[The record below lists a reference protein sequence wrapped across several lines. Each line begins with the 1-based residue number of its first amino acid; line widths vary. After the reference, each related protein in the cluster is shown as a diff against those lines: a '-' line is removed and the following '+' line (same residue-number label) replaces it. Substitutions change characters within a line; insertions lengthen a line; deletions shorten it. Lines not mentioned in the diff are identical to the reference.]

1 LGREEAEK
9 NGNTFAPVTLQQTT
23 PHHSLGGDFLRMV
36 TAIVTFANGR
46 LAHMH
51 RRFKRQVREFGVF
64 GRAFVWTERDLD
76 GDFCKAYDG
85 LLRPEIRG
93 FGYWVWKPQVILQA
107 LELLNEGDILVYL
120 DSGSHLNPRG
130 RERFSGYV
138 RESESSATGILAFQT
153 EHREGHWTKGD
164 LLDFYSVR
172 GHDAVV
178 DSGQI
183 QAGALVIQKRATSA
197 DFMRKWLH
205 PFAFDV
211 GLVDN
216 SPSQSPNDPGFR
228 AHRND
233 QSVFSLIAKDEGIA
247 TLSASEQY
255 PSGEGMTWADLNLMP
270 FHHRRD
276 KSTAFEKLA
285 VRFAERSVPLQVFL
299 VKTKALILRLTRGT
313 GGSSSD

>member
-1 LGREEAEK
+1 
-9 NGNTFAPVTLQQTT
+9 
-23 PHHSLGGDFLRMV
+23 MV
-36 TAIVTFANGR
+36 TAIVTFANDR

-51 RRFKRQVREFGVF
+51 RRFKRQVKEFRVF
-64 GRAFVWTERDLD
+64 DRAYIWTERDLD
-76 GDFCKAYDG
+76 GDFCKAYEG

-130 RERFSGYV
+130 RHRFSEYV
-138 RESESSATGILAFQT
+138 RESESSKTGILAF
-153 EHREGHWTKGD
+153 ELELREGDWTKGD
-164 LLDFYSVR
+164 LLDFYSAR
-172 GHDAVV
+172 GDDAVV
-178 DSGQI
+178 DSCQI
-183 QAGALVIQKRATSA
+183 QAGALVIQKRTTSA

-216 SPSQSPNDPGFR
+216 SPSRLPNDLGFR

-233 QSVFSLIAKDEGIA
+233 QSVFSLIAKQEGVT
-247 TLSASEQY
+247 TLSASEQF
-255 PSGEGMTWADLNLMP
+255 PSSAGATWEDLDLMP

-276 KSTAFEKLA
+276 KSTAPAKISRRLGEASLSFQI
-285 VRFAERSVPLQVFL
+285 RL
-299 VKTKALILRLTRGT
+299 VKSKAWALALFRRV
-313 GGSSSD
+313 